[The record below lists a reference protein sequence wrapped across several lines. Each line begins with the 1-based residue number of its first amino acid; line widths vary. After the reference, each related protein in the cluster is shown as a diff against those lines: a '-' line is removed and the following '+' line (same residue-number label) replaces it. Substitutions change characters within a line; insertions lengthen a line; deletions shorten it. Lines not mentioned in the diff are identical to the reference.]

1 MIFRPNHLLNS
12 FESDVRKLEM
22 AYWHGYRMTKEKMV
36 KIHLFKDN
44 KNYNGD
50 VFVGV
55 NGRTFQIQRGVD
67 VEVPECVAEV
77 LRNSETQN
85 AEAVR
90 LTSETSR
97 SLAGYLWADN
107 ERLVFAKDTGGD
119 ENYQLFGVRL
129 DGEDLRAYT
138 PFPGV
143 RATII
148 DDLQT
153 LNDIRARI
161 ETQLGDLGAL

>member
-1 MIFRPNHLLNS
+1 
-12 FESDVRKLEM
+12 
-22 AYWHGYRMTKEKMV
+22 MTKEKMV

-50 VFVGV
+50 VFVAV

-90 LTSETSR
+90 LM
-97 SLAGYLWADN
+97 
-107 ERLVFAKDTGGD
+107 
-119 ENYQLFGVRL
+119 
-129 DGEDLRAYT
+129 
-138 PFPGV
+138 
-143 RATII
+143 
-148 DDLQT
+148 DDLG
-153 LNDIRARI
+153 R
-161 ETQLGDLGAL
+161 GADW

>member
-1 MIFRPNHLLNS
+1 
-12 FESDVRKLEM
+12 
-22 AYWHGYRMTKEKMV
+22 MTKEKMV
-36 KIHLFKDN
+36 KIRLFKDN

-90 LTSETSR
+90 LM
-97 SLAGYLWADN
+97 
-107 ERLVFAKDTGGD
+107 
-119 ENYQLFGVRL
+119 
-129 DGEDLRAYT
+129 
-138 PFPGV
+138 
-143 RATII
+143 
-148 DDLQT
+148 DDLG
-153 LNDIRARI
+153 R
-161 ETQLGDLGAL
+161 GADW

>member
-1 MIFRPNHLLNS
+1 
-12 FESDVRKLEM
+12 
-22 AYWHGYRMTKEKMV
+22 MTKEKMV

-90 LTSETSR
+90 LM
-97 SLAGYLWADN
+97 Y
-107 ERLVFAKDTGGD
+107 
-119 ENYQLFGVRL
+119 
-129 DGEDLRAYT
+129 
-138 PFPGV
+138 
-143 RATII
+143 
-148 DDLQT
+148 
-153 LNDIRARI
+153 
-161 ETQLGDLGAL
+161 DLGRGADW

>member
-1 MIFRPNHLLNS
+1 
-12 FESDVRKLEM
+12 
-22 AYWHGYRMTKEKMV
+22 MTKEEMV

-67 VEVPECVAEV
+67 VEVPECVAAV

-90 LTSETSR
+90 LM
-97 SLAGYLWADN
+97 
-107 ERLVFAKDTGGD
+107 
-119 ENYQLFGVRL
+119 
-129 DGEDLRAYT
+129 
-138 PFPGV
+138 
-143 RATII
+143 
-148 DDLQT
+148 DDLG
-153 LNDIRARI
+153 R
-161 ETQLGDLGAL
+161 GADW

>member
-1 MIFRPNHLLNS
+1 
-12 FESDVRKLEM
+12 
-22 AYWHGYRMTKEKMV
+22 MTKEKMV

-50 VFVGV
+50 VFVAV

-90 LTSETSR
+90 LMDGLGR
-97 SLAGYLWADN
+97 GADW
-107 ERLVFAKDTGGD
+107 
-119 ENYQLFGVRL
+119 
-129 DGEDLRAYT
+129 
-138 PFPGV
+138 
-143 RATII
+143 
-148 DDLQT
+148 
-153 LNDIRARI
+153 
-161 ETQLGDLGAL
+161 